1 MSVLPVTRFT
11 QVSKKLLMLVVE
23 LIASTSVLVR
33 FTANAQ
39 AQWQLVNEASQLN
52 FISTKATH
60 IAESHTFTK
69 LQGSVSDAG
78 QANLTIDLASVETMI
93 PIRNERMGTMLFE
106 IASFPTAKFTA
117 QVDLETF
124 NQLSVGA
131 MKDMALNGEL
141 SLRSTTLPLNANVR
155 VIKLDGNRVQVQTLT
170 PAILNANSL
179 SVVGG
184 IEKLRNVAGLPSISH
199 SVPVTFSLIFQQ

>member
-1 MSVLPVTRFT
+1 MTA
-11 QVSKKLLMLVVE
+11 LLISSLGFP
-23 LIASTSVLVR
+23 T
-33 FTANAQ
+33 NAQ
-39 AQWQLVNEASQLN
+39 SQWQLLNEASQLN
-52 FISTKATH
+52 FISTKAVH

-69 LQGSVSDAG
+69 LQGSVSDTG

-106 IASFPTAKFTA
+106 IASFPTAEFTA

-131 MKDMALNGEL
+131 MRDMALNGEL
-141 SLRSTTLPLNANVR
+141 SLRSTTLPLTANVR
-155 VIKLDGNRVQVQTLT
+155 VIKLNGNRVQIQTLK

-179 SVVGG
+179 SVVEG

>member
-1 MSVLPVTRFT
+1 MTLLNSLNRFNPLHLCVMT
-11 QVSKKLLMLVVE
+11 ALLISSLG
-23 LIASTSVLVR
+23 

-52 FISTKATH
+52 FISIKATH

-69 LQGSVSDAG
+69 LLGSVNDAG

-106 IASFPTAKFTA
+106 IASFPTAEFTA
-117 QVDLETF
+117 QVDLEAF

-131 MKDMALNGEL
+131 TQDMALNGEL
-141 SLRSTTLPLNANVR
+141 SLRSTTLPLNTNVR
-155 VIKLDGNRVQVQTLT
+155 IIKLDGNRVQVQTLK
-170 PAILNANSL
+170 PIILNASSL
-179 SVVGG
+179 SVVEG

>member
-1 MSVLPVTRFT
+1 MTLLNSLDRFNPLHLC
-11 QVSKKLLMLVVE
+11 VMAALLISSLG
-23 LIASTSVLVR
+23 

-39 AQWQLVNEASQLN
+39 AQWQLDNEASQLN

-69 LQGSVSDAG
+69 LQGSVNDAG

-106 IASFPTAKFTA
+106 IASFPTAEFTA
-117 QVDLETF
+117 QVDLEAF

-131 MKDMALNGEL
+131 TQDMALNGEL
-141 SLRSTTLPLNANVR
+141 SLRSTTLPLNTNVQI
-155 VIKLDGNRVQVQTLT
+155 IKLDGNRVQVQTLK
-170 PAILNANSL
+170 PIILNASSL
-179 SVVGG
+179 SVVEG

>member
-1 MSVLPVTRFT
+1 MAA
-11 QVSKKLLMLVVE
+11 LLISSLG
-23 LIASTSVLVR
+23 

-39 AQWQLVNEASQLN
+39 AQWQLDNEASQLN

-69 LQGSVSDAG
+69 LQGSVNDAG

-106 IASFPTAKFTA
+106 IASFPTAEFTA
-117 QVDLETF
+117 QVDLEAF

-131 MKDMALNGEL
+131 TQDMALNGEL
-141 SLRSTTLPLNANVR
+141 SLRSTTLPLNTNVQI
-155 VIKLDGNRVQVQTLT
+155 IKLDGNRVQVQTLK
-170 PAILNANSL
+170 PIILNASSL
-179 SVVGG
+179 SVVEG

>member
-1 MSVLPVTRFT
+1 MTLLNSRNKFNPLHLWAMAAVLI
-11 QVSKKLLMLVVE
+11 SSLG
-23 LIASTSVLVR
+23 
-33 FTANAQ
+33 FTASAQ

-78 QANLTIDLASVETMI
+78 HANLRINLASVETMI

-106 IASFPTAKFTA
+106 TASFPTAEFTA
-117 QVDLETF
+117 QVDLETL

-131 MKDMALNGEL
+131 MKDVALNGEL
-141 SLRSTTLPLNANVR
+141 TLRSTTLPLNANVR
-155 VIKLDGNRVQVQTLT
+155 IIRLEGNRVQVQTLT
-170 PAILNANSL
+170 PAILNAKSL
-179 SVVGG
+179 NVVEG
-184 IEKLRNVAGLPSISH
+184 IEKLRDIAGLPSISH
-199 SVPVTFSLIFQQ
+199 SVPITFSLIFQR

>member
-1 MSVLPVTRFT
+1 MTLLNSPNRFNPLHLRAMAA
-11 QVSKKLLMLVVE
+11 LLISSLG
-23 LIASTSVLVR
+23 

-184 IEKLRNVAGLPSISH
+184 IEKLRSVAGLPSISH

>member
-1 MSVLPVTRFT
+1 MTLLNSFNRFNPLHLC
-11 QVSKKLLMLVVE
+11 VMAALLISSLG
-23 LIASTSVLVR
+23 

-39 AQWQLVNEASQLN
+39 AQWQLDNEASQLN

-69 LQGSVSDAG
+69 LQGSVNDAG

-106 IASFPTAKFTA
+106 IASFPTAEFTA
-117 QVDLETF
+117 QVDLEAF

-131 MKDMALNGEL
+131 TQDMALNGEL
-141 SLRSTTLPLNANVR
+141 SLRSTTLPLNTNVQI
-155 VIKLDGNRVQVQTLT
+155 IKLDGNRVQVQTLK
-170 PAILNANSL
+170 PIILNASSL
-179 SVVGG
+179 SVVEG

-199 SVPVTFSLIFQQ
+199 SVPVTFNLIFTH

>member
-1 MSVLPVTRFT
+1 
-11 QVSKKLLMLVVE
+11 
-23 LIASTSVLVR
+23 
-33 FTANAQ
+33 
-39 AQWQLVNEASQLN
+39 
-52 FISTKATH
+52 
-60 IAESHTFTK
+60 
-69 LQGSVSDAG
+69 
-78 QANLTIDLASVETMI
+78 
-93 PIRNERMGTMLFE
+93 
-106 IASFPTAKFTA
+106 
-117 QVDLETF
+117 
-124 NQLSVGA
+124 

-184 IEKLRNVAGLPSISH
+184 IEKLRSVAGLPSISH

>member
-1 MSVLPVTRFT
+1 MTLLNSLNRFNPLHLCVMT
-11 QVSKKLLMLVVE
+11 ALLISSLG
-23 LIASTSVLVR
+23 

-52 FISTKATH
+52 FISIKATH

-69 LQGSVSDAG
+69 LLGSVNDAG

-106 IASFPTAKFTA
+106 IASFPTAEFTA

-131 MKDMALNGEL
+131 IKDMALNGEL
-141 SLRSTTLPLNANVR
+141 SLRSTTLPLNTNVR
-155 VIKLDGNRVQVQTLT
+155 IIKLDGNRVQVQTLK
-170 PAILNANSL
+170 PIILNASSL
-179 SVVGG
+179 SVVEG

-199 SVPVTFSLIFQQ
+199 SMPVTFNLIFTH